1 MEFPSFSRWGQ
12 LGLFLS
18 SLNTTGL
25 SHSKACASH
34 TTVAQQAQPVGC
46 AGIVAAT
53 INSNP
58 QECNLIQ
65 ALNGAKD
72 FHIELRRKETGQ
84 KHESVFEWSGMPR
97 LREST
102 SVTQGWERGSYQTY
116 HRRSYMLLYRSWN
129 PFPPWQEVLRVFEGG
144 SKLSVEDNFVI
155 DVENTFEPDQILTV
169 S

>member
-72 FHIELRRKETGQ
+72 FHIELRRKKLVKNMKVCLSGLVCPGYERAPVLHKAEKEVHIRHIIGGPTCFFTEAETPSHHGR
-84 KHESVFEWSGMPR
+84 K
-97 LREST
+97 
-102 SVTQGWERGSYQTY
+102 Y
-116 HRRSYMLLYRSWN
+116 
-129 PFPPWQEVLRVFEGG
+129 
-144 SKLSVEDNFVI
+144 
-155 DVENTFEPDQILTV
+155 
-169 S
+169 